1 MLKRIIFDIDGTL
14 IDKVDFNELVKSE
27 LSAFGYEYDEIQLS
41 NYLYAMNTYESE
53 FIRYN
58 FKDYFDYIRE
68 LSKIDISKEYMKK
81 FLEDAGK
88 FVPGYVHPDVILTLQ
103 YLKKKYELVVLTNF
117 FRCVQYSRLKNSG
130 IHEFFDEFYGGD
142 LAIKPM
148 SEAYEYAIGNRKKSE
163 CMMIGDSKSLD
174 YEGAIC
180 YGMDALLFDRNLEYQ
195 SETKINNF
203 HELRKRF

>member
-1 MLKRIIFDIDGTL
+1 MLKRFIFDLDGTL
-14 IDKVDFNELVKSE
+14 IDKVDFSELVKSE
-27 LSAFGYEYDEIQLS
+27 LSAFDYEYDEIQLS

-180 YGMDALLFDRNLEYQ
+180 YGMDALLFDRDLEYQ